1 MNALNLSL
9 NPPVIASLPPLRQGA
24 HGDALTPTQRRT
36 LLAAIVAL
44 HVAGAWGL
52 MQVSAVREAV
62 LEVAPMF
69 VDLIAPVAPPTPPAP
84 PPPPKVQP
92 LQKKPLAA
100 PLIAAS
106 PTPVPSPFTVP
117 VPPTEQPVDTP
128 SPAAPLAA
136 EAPPAPPAPVAPP
149 KLIPASAVEYL
160 VPPMLVYPRLSE
172 RAGERGRVMVRV
184 FIDTGGLPQN
194 VEVSAS
200 SGYARL
206 DEAAVAAVRKAR
218 FKPYTENGRPAS
230 GWAVVPANFE

>member
-1 MNALNLSL
+1 MNAPNLSL
-9 NPPVIASLPPLRQGA
+9 NPPAIANLPPIRRGD
-24 HGDALTPTQRRT
+24 HGDALTPAQRRT

-52 MQVSAVREAV
+52 MQVSTVRETV
-62 LEVAPMF
+62 LEAAPMF
-69 VDLIAPVAPPTPPAP
+69 VGLITPVAPPVPPVP

-92 LQKKPLAA
+92 VQKKPSPAPVIAAA
-100 PLIAAS
+100 PS
-106 PTPVPSPFTVP
+106 PVPSSFDVP
-117 VPPTEQPVDTP
+117 VPPVEPPVEAP
-128 SPAAPLAA
+128 SPALPTVA
-136 EAPPAPPAPVAPP
+136 EAPPAPVAPP

-172 RAGERGRVMVRV
+172 RAGERGRVVVRV
-184 FIDTGGLPQN
+184 FIDIAGMPQN
-194 VEVSAS
+194 VEVGVS

-206 DEAAVAAVRKAR
+206 DEAAVVAVRRAR